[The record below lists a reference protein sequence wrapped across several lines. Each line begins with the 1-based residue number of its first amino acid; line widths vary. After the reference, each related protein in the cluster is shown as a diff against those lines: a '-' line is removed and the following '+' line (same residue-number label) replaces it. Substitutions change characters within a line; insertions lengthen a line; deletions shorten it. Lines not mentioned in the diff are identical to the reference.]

1 MTSNPTVSNQ
11 SFTTTFQVTQSPEA
25 VFNAIINP
33 RGWWS
38 ENIEG
43 GTSQLN
49 DVFDYHYKD
58 VHITKMKLIEV
69 VPNKKVVWLVLE
81 NYFQFTKDEH
91 EWKDN
96 KIVFE
101 ITQQGD
107 KTQLQFTQV
116 GLVPAVECY
125 EMCRDA
131 WTNFINKSLYD
142 LITTGKGQPS
152 PKDKH
157 AFNEQLLKEHGRR

>member
-1 MTSNPTVSNQ
+1 MTNKPTVSNQ
-11 SFTTTFQVTQSPEA
+11 SFTTTFQVDQSPEA

-131 WTNFINKSLYD
+131 WTNFINKSLHD
-142 LITTGKGQPS
+142 LITTGKGQPA

-157 AFNEQLLKEHGRR
+157 EFNEQLLKEHGRR